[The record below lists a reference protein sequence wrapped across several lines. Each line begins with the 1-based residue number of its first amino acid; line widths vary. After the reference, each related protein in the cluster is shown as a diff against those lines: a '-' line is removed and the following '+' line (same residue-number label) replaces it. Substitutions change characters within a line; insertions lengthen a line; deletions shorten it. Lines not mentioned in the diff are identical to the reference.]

1 MNSTTSRDSSA
12 SCTSCIM
19 RRSSCVVG
27 LCTPGVST
35 STTCA
40 AGLPAS
46 VFVFLRSGSS
56 STPRMRVLVVCG
68 LCVTIASF
76 CPSSAFSSVL
86 LPAFGLPT
94 IDTNPVRSAI
104 PLFSH
109 LQSSSVITL
118 RPHPP
123 PRARAQPSC
132 RSTAAP
138 PSATAHPPPP
148 HPAAEYAR
156 QSRSPARP
164 LWLRRIPSRVEASLA
179 PASLPL
185 RQTPHHPLPQPP
197 RSVTLAAPVADSP
210 QTIHATGSPQ
220 NSRARHTTHPA
231 PSPALLPA
239 PCHAHPRCSRRSPR
253 ADPQSSPTRRHS
265 HTHQSPDSCAASL
278 SASRAAAHSPSLSPA
293 QTSRSAPA
301 ASLSSARRPHP
312 PRPAGHAQTLLPQ

>member
-1 MNSTTSRDSSA
+1 MNNTTSRDSSA

-109 LQSSSVITL
+109 LQRSAALL
-118 RPHPP
+118 RLARAHRHPHPLHFSVGRLQNLHP
-123 PRARAQPSC
+123 QRPILHHLSWQRNMARDL
-132 RSTAAP
+132 
-138 PSATAHPPPP
+138 AH
-148 HPAAEYAR
+148 HPA
-156 QSRSPARP
+156 
-164 LWLRRIPSRVEASLA
+164 
-179 PASLPL
+179 
-185 RQTPHHPLPQPP
+185 
-197 RSVTLAAPVADSP
+197 
-210 QTIHATGSPQ
+210 
-220 NSRARHTTHPA
+220 
-231 PSPALLPA
+231 
-239 PCHAHPRCSRRSPR
+239 
-253 ADPQSSPTRRHS
+253 
-265 HTHQSPDSCAASL
+265 
-278 SASRAAAHSPSLSPA
+278 
-293 QTSRSAPA
+293 
-301 ASLSSARRPHP
+301 
-312 PRPAGHAQTLLPQ
+312 